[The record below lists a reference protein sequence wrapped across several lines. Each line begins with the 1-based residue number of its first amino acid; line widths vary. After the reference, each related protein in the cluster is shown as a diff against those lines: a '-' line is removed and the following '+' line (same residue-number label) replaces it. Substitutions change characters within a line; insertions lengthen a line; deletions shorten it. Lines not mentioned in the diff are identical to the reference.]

1 LMIEVGCLVPRVN
14 RVSVMLVAKN
24 RVPRTTVVRVNV
36 FAAPRAENSPPRPEP
51 PPPMPSAPP
60 SERCSKTTKIK
71 ATATRR

>member
-1 LMIEVGCLVPRVN
+1 LMIEVGWRVPRVN
-14 RVSVMLVAKN
+14 RVSVMLVKKN
-24 RVPRTTVVRVNV
+24 SVPRKTVVRVSV
-36 FAAPRAENSPPRPEP
+36 LVAPRAENSPPRPEP